1 MSGIIPAAQALRL
14 ADLITPTE
22 RGVASRTLANASG
35 GNVTLFAFDAGEGL
49 SEHRTPFDALIL
61 VVDGALSVTIGGHTV
76 EAESGTIVRLP
87 ADIPHAVEAPVASR
101 MAVGDA
107 PRTPSVTARSPWHPR
122 HLTDFRRSAL
132 RCRRAQGQ

>member
-22 RGVASRTLANASG
+22 RGVASRTLAKAGG

-49 SEHRTPFDALIL
+49 SEHRAPFDALIL
-61 VVDGALSVTIGGHTV
+61 VVDGALSVTIGGQTV

-87 ADIPHAVEAPVASR
+87 ADIPHAVEATVAAR
-101 MAVGDA
+101 MLLVM
-107 PRTPSVTARSPWHPR
+107 
-122 HLTDFRRSAL
+122 L
-132 RCRRAQGQ
+132 REAK